1 MTVGEL
7 IETLEDMKDSVGENA
22 EVRFASQ
29 PSWPFEYSI
38 RDAYALTKD
47 ERRYMAEEAMREEG
61 MDEDEIKE
69 NFDED
74 ELDQAEDVV
83 YLEEGG
89 QIGYLPDE
97 AKQLIGW

>member
-1 MTVGEL
+1 MTIQEL
-7 IETLEDMKDSVGENA
+7 IDQLEDMKDSVGENA

-38 RDAYALTKD
+38 RDVHVLNKD
-47 ERRYMAEEAMREEG
+47 ERRQLAEEAMREDG
-61 MDEDEIKE
+61 MDEDEIRE

-74 ELDQAEDVV
+74 ELEFTEDVV
-83 YLEEGG
+83 YLEEGS
-89 QIGYLPDE
+89 QIGYLPDQ

>member
-1 MTVGEL
+1 MTIGEL
-7 IETLEDMKDSVGENA
+7 IENLEDIKEQVGAHA

-38 RDAYALTKD
+38 RNAYALTKD

-69 NFDED
+69 NIDEE
-74 ELDQAEDVV
+74 ELDDAEDVV
-83 YLEEGG
+83 YLEEGS
-89 QIGYLPDE
+89 QLGYLPDE

>member
-1 MTVGEL
+1 MTIDEL
-7 IETLEDMKDSVGENA
+7 IERLQEAKEQMNGQV

-38 RDAYALTKD
+38 NEVHKLSKAERKD
-47 ERRYMAEEAMREEG
+47 LAIEKMREDGLSEEEITDNL
-61 MDEDEIKE
+61 DEE
-69 NFDED
+69 
-74 ELDQAEDVV
+74 ELDQEEDVV

-97 AKQLIGW
+97 AREMIGW

>member
-7 IETLEDMKDSVGENA
+7 IETLEDMKDQVGENA

-47 ERRYMAEEAMREEG
+47 ERRYMAEEALREEG
-61 MDEDEIKE
+61 MDEDAIKE
-69 NFDED
+69 NLDED
-74 ELDQAEDVV
+74 ELEQEEDVV

-89 QIGYLPDE
+89 QIGYLPGE
-97 AKQLIGW
+97 AKQLLGW